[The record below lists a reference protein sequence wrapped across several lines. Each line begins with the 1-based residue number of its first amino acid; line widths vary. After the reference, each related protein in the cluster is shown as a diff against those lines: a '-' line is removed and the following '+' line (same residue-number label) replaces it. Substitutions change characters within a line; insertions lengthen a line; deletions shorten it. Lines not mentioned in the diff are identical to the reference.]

1 MEEEESFRDSI
12 GTIKKDGSRNW
23 IFPKLV
29 IGKFYKWRSLV
40 SYLFI
45 VVFLIL
51 PWIKIGGHPLFMFDL
66 FNRKF
71 ILFSKVFWPQDFFIF
86 VLGMLTFIVFI
97 VLFTVVFG
105 RLFCGWI
112 CPQTVFMEMI
122 FRKVE
127 YWIEGSADAQR
138 RLTNSPWNAEKIKK
152 RGSKLLIFYL
162 ISFVI
167 ANYFLAYMIGMDN
180 VVLYIKE
187 GIGNHIGTFIPLI
200 IFSLV
205 FFFVYTWFREQVCL
219 IVCPY
224 GRLQSVML
232 DKDSI
237 VVAYDYVRGEDRQR
251 FKKHEERTAGD
262 CVDCGDCVKVCP
274 TGIDIRNGTQLECI
288 NCTNCIDACDA
299 IMEKFNFDQGLIR
312 YASETT
318 IKEKKKLTL
327 TPRIIGYSIVLTLL
341 MGVLAFML
349 ITRNEVQATIMR
361 VQGQLYQDKGA
372 EISNIYNIKLINK
385 TIKDIPVELRV
396 VGDISGRVEMVGDK
410 ILVKKEGLG
419 DAVFFIYI
427 DKNKL
432 KSRKNKIEV
441 GVFEK
446 GELITKVKTTFLA
459 PNI

>member
-1 MEEEESFRDSI
+1 M
-12 GTIKKDGSRNW
+12 
-23 IFPKLV
+23 
-29 IGKFYKWRSLV
+29 
-40 SYLFI
+40 
-45 VVFLIL
+45 
-51 PWIKIGGHPLFMFDL
+51 
-66 FNRKF
+66 
-71 ILFSKVFWPQDFFIF
+71 
-86 VLGMLTFIVFI
+86 
-97 VLFTVVFG
+97 
-105 RLFCGWI
+105 
-112 CPQTVFMEMI
+112 
-122 FRKVE
+122 
-127 YWIEGSADAQR
+127 
-138 RLTNSPWNAEKIKK
+138 
-152 RGSKLLIFYL
+152 
-162 ISFVI
+162 
-167 ANYFLAYMIGMDN
+167 
-180 VVLYIKE
+180 
-187 GIGNHIGTFIPLI
+187 
-200 IFSLV
+200 
-205 FFFVYTWFREQVCL
+205 
-219 IVCPY
+219 
-224 GRLQSVML
+224 
-232 DKDSI
+232 
-237 VVAYDYVRGEDRQR
+237 
-251 FKKHEERTAGD
+251 
-262 CVDCGDCVKVCP
+262 KVCP

-372 EISNIYNIKLINK
+372 EISTIYNIKLINK

-396 VGDISGRVEMVGDK
+396 VGDISGRVELVEDK

-446 GELITKVKTTFLA
+446 SELITKVKTTFLA

>member
-1 MEEEESFRDSI
+1 MEQEESFRDSI

-251 FKKHEERTAGD
+251 FKKHGRPQKASPMTSLSAGT
-262 CVDCGDCVKVCP
+262 P
-274 TGIDIRNGTQLECI
+274 
-288 NCTNCIDACDA
+288 AA
-299 IMEKFNFDQGLIR
+299 R
-312 YASETT
+312 Y
-318 IKEKKKLTL
+318 
-327 TPRIIGYSIVLTLL
+327 
-341 MGVLAFML
+341 
-349 ITRNEVQATIMR
+349 
-361 VQGQLYQDKGA
+361 
-372 EISNIYNIKLINK
+372 
-385 TIKDIPVELRV
+385 
-396 VGDISGRVEMVGDK
+396 
-410 ILVKKEGLG
+410 
-419 DAVFFIYI
+419 
-427 DKNKL
+427 
-432 KSRKNKIEV
+432 
-441 GVFEK
+441 
-446 GELITKVKTTFLA
+446 
-459 PNI
+459 